1 MNWPAQTNASN
12 ARSIE
17 RAELTSSVESG
28 MPGSSMGE
36 LTARW
41 LH

>member
-28 MPGSSMGE
+28 IPGSSMSE